1 MFDHIFEIVFLIGYG
16 IYLFGVYTP
25 SMRRFKRSRV
35 VDDRTRVLDIVLD
48 FSTFAGWQVLP
59 LVAIFS
65 PWLDFADFHLP
76 AWAGWIG
83 VAIFAG
89 CLVLLWRAYADLGSQ
104 WSPKIDIREGQALVT
119 GGVFGCIRH
128 PIYAGLWLWAVAQPL
143 LLQNW
148 IAGFA
153 LLVLFI
159 PLYLIRMPREEQMML
174 DHFGEDYGAY
184 MKRTGRVL
192 PRLRK

>member
-1 MFDHIFEIVFLIGYG
+1 MFDHTFEVVFLVGYG

-25 SMRRFKRSRV
+25 SMRRYKRGKT

-59 LVAIFS
+59 LIAIFS

-89 CLVLLWRAYADLGSQ
+89 TVALLWRANTDLGRN

-119 GGVFGCIRH
+119 SGVFHYIRH
-128 PIYAGLWLWAVAQPL
+128 PIYAGMWLWAIAQPL

-159 PLYLIRMPREEQMML
+159 PLYFIRMPREEQMML
-174 DHFGEDYGAY
+174 EHFGDEYGAY
-184 MKRTGRVL
+184 MKRTGRVF

>member
-1 MFDHIFEIVFLIGYG
+1 MFDHPFEVVFLIGYG

-25 SMRRFKRSRV
+25 SMRRRKRSKT

-59 LVAIFS
+59 LIAIFS

-89 CLVLLWRAYADLGSQ
+89 TVALLWRANTDLGRN

-119 GGVFGCIRH
+119 SGVFHYIRH
-128 PIYAGLWLWAVAQPL
+128 PIYAGLWLWAIAQPL

-153 LLVLFI
+153 LLVLFT
-159 PLYLIRMPREEQMML
+159 PLYLIRTPREEQMML
-174 DHFGEDYGAY
+174 DHFGDEYGAY
-184 MKRTGRVL
+184 MKRTGRVF